1 MNVLSYMKRF
11 HSRLPL
17 LRGVMISVASLFFFS
32 YKFERML
39 IDFVHF
45 QGLHLWDVRD
55 RVLVRKYH
63 GPKQEKFT
71 IYSCFGGAN
80 KDFLASGSEGI
91 YYLLNLMKSE
101 E

>member
-1 MNVLSYMKRF
+1 
-11 HSRLPL
+11 
-17 LRGVMISVASLFFFS
+17 MISVASLFFS